1 MSEIVII
8 VSLQAAEGRG
18 DEVVKAF
25 ADCIPP
31 THAEEGCLKYALHR
45 DSNDPDHLIHI
56 EKWRSQADL
65 DAHVK
70 SEHLANVTRALGT
83 PGLLTGR
90 PSMWFCD
97 SETIGDPAKGAI

>member
-1 MSEIVII
+1 MSEIVVV
-8 VSLQAAEGRG
+8 VSLQAGEGRG

-25 ADCIPP
+25 AECIPP

-45 DSNDPDHLIHI
+45 DSKDPDHLIHI

-65 DAHVK
+65 DEHMR
-70 SEHLANVTRALGT
+70 SEHLAKVFTALGA

-90 PSMWFCD
+90 ASMWFCD
-97 SETIGDPAKGAI
+97 SEMIGEPAKAAI